1 MSATGVKLHC
11 FRCRL
16 TCLLDVT
23 NGEAVCPLGETR
35 WTDVGKQPAE
45 SLADQAGDPGKTIFE
60 HALSLFRRGHGN

>member
-1 MSATGVKLHC
+1 MG
-11 FRCRL
+11 RCPHANGSL
-16 TCLLDVT
+16 GLGWIED
-23 NGEAVCPLGETR
+23 GEAVCPLGETR